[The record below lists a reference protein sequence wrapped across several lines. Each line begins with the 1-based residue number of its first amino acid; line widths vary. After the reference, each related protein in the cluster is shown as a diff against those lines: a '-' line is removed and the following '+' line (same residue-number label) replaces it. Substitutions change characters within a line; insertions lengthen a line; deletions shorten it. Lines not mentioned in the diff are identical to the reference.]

1 MRTRTGSVSISF
13 ESFLHLLCTD
23 RYKGPYSI
31 FDSPTK
37 QQPPALREPNSKPF
51 LFSQTPTTKP
61 ATTFPSSSFTTPRKL
76 EPDVDLSSGA
86 ETSPEN
92 VGGEVTPEPLPTK
105 PAKRNSLFNMYGR
118 FAPSPGRGEIPKS
131 KDFSNVLVRRVHK
144 RRKRDRDID
153 RQRHRPN
160 DDSDQ
165 ETDAEDPPQKSS
177 KPRQKQE
184 ERSYPTY
191 RDIPVFSTL
200 FTFLEA
206 HPHAPRILSFY
217 TQLAFNT
224 AIIVLGLYLL
234 IAFVFTIWSDIN
246 KESEKASAD
255 ILAEMT
261 ICAKNFV
268 ENRCGGEDGKRLPA
282 LETVCDNW
290 ERCMNQDPQGVG
302 RAKLSAHAIAEI
314 VNSFIEPIS
323 YKTMV
328 SLRGR
333 NVSWEEALNFL
344 IDLRPDYTHFL
355 FRCKQLDLFTLPQQ
369 VE

>member
-1 MRTRTGSVSISF
+1 M
-13 ESFLHLLCTD
+13 
-23 RYKGPYSI
+23 
-31 FDSPTK
+31 
-37 QQPPALREPNSKPF
+37 
-51 LFSQTPTTKP
+51 
-61 ATTFPSSSFTTPRKL
+61 
-76 EPDVDLSSGA
+76 DVSSGA

-92 VGGEVTPEPLPTK
+92 AGADVTPEPLPAK
-105 PAKRNSLFNMYGR
+105 PPKRNSLFNMYGR
-118 FAPSPGRGEIPKS
+118 FAPSPGRGEIPKA

-144 RRKRDRDID
+144 RRRRDRDID
-153 RQRHRPN
+153 RQRHRVN

-165 ETDAEDPPQKSS
+165 QSNADDDEPPASPSKSR
-177 KPRQKQE
+177 PKQNE
-184 ERSYPTY
+184 QRSYPTY

-234 IAFVFTIWSDIN
+234 VAFIFTIWSDIN
-246 KESEKASAD
+246 QESEKASAE

-261 ICAKNFV
+261 VCAKSFV

-282 LETVCDNW
+282 LEVVCDNW
-290 ERCMNQDPQGVG
+290 ERCMNRDPQMVG

-328 SLRGR
+328 GLLYGIRRSFLCRRKAFCFGNNLLTSYRSL
-333 NVSWEEALNFL
+333 
-344 IDLRPDYTHFL
+344 
-355 FRCKQLDLFTLPQQ
+355 C
-369 VE
+369 

>member
-1 MRTRTGSVSISF
+1 MESVSTPFAWPLRLPSV
-13 ESFLHLLCTD
+13 D
-23 RYKGPYSI
+23 RFKGPYSI

-37 QQPPALREPNSKPF
+37 QEPPALREPNSKPF
-51 LFSQTPTTKP
+51 LFSQAPTTKP
-61 ATTFPSSSFTTPRKL
+61 ATMFPSSSFTTPRKL
-76 EPDVDLSSGA
+76 EPDVDVSSGA

-92 VGGEVTPEPLPTK
+92 AGGEVTPEPLSTK

-118 FAPSPGRGEIPKS
+118 FAPSPGRGEIPKA

-144 RRKRDRDID
+144 RRRRDRGID
-153 RQRHRPN
+153 RHRNRVN

-165 ETDAEDPPQKSS
+165 SGADEPPEPPSPSKSRP
-177 KPRQKQE
+177 KPKPKQD
-184 ERSYPTY
+184 RNYPTY
-191 RDIPVFSTL
+191 RDIPVLSTL

-224 AIIVLGLYLL
+224 SIVVLGLYLL
-234 IAFVFTIWSDIN
+234 VAFILTIWSDI
-246 KESEKASAD
+246 KRESEKASAD

-261 ICAKNFV
+261 LCAKNFV

-282 LETVCDNW
+282 LEVVCDNW
-290 ERCMNQDPQGVG
+290 ERCMNRDPQGVG

-314 VNSFIEPIS
+314 VNSFVEPIS

-328 SLRGR
+328 SSLRVGG
-333 NVSWEEALNFL
+333 LH
-344 IDLRPDYTHFL
+344 Y
-355 FRCKQLDLFTLPQQ
+355 FRTAY
-369 VE
+369 